1 MWEYPALILGL
12 LKRHILLGKIQ
23 EQGQSI
29 GNFIKSNYIA
39 IIAIWVRLLGPPGF
53 SGPLIGQ
60 RASLITSPLWLDDH
74 KYRPSPPLLSPPHP
88 ASLSNTF
95 LARPSPPP

>member
-29 GNFIKSNYIA
+29 GNFIKSNYSYNSYNSKN
-39 IIAIWVRLLGPPGF
+39 LG
-53 SGPLIGQ
+53 
-60 RASLITSPLWLDDH
+60 SLKTTCEVFILD
-74 KYRPSPPLLSPPHP
+74 
-88 ASLSNTF
+88 
-95 LARPSPPP
+95 